1 MDHDFINKDQA
12 IALLYDG
19 GEAPVVS
26 DNKKGDAA
34 QALIE
39 AAIEHGI
46 PLYENPELIEEL
58 SQLNI
63 SDQIPPELYRLI
75 AEILAFA
82 FFIQGKAPQGYNP
95 DNSTTEGSDHEH

>member
-1 MDHDFINKDQA
+1 MSYQYHNKDEA

-19 GEAPVVS
+19 GDAPVIS
-26 DNKKGDAA
+26 DKKHGEAA
-34 QALIE
+34 QMLIE
-39 AAIEHGI
+39 AALENGI
-46 PLYENPELIEEL
+46 PLYENPELLAEL

-82 FFIQGKAPQGYNP
+82 FFIQGKAPENYHSDG
-95 DNSTTEGSDHEH
+95 TTKDGPNHV

>member
-1 MDHDFINKDQA
+1 MTGQYKDKDEA

-19 GEAPVVS
+19 TEAPVIS
-26 DNKKGDAA
+26 DKRQGEAA
-34 QALIE
+34 QLLIE
-39 AAIEHGI
+39 AALENGI
-46 PLYENPELIEEL
+46 PLYENPELMAEL

-82 FFIQGKAPQGYNP
+82 FFIQGKAPKGYDAN
-95 DNSTTEGSDHEH
+95 

>member
-1 MDHDFINKDQA
+1 MKDDFLQKDQA

-19 GEAPVVS
+19 GQAPVVS
-26 DNKKGDAA
+26 DKKQGLAA

-39 AAIEHGI
+39 AALEQGI

-58 SQLNI
+58 SRLNI

-82 FFIQGKAPQGYNP
+82 FFIQGKAPDGY
-95 DNSTTEGSDHEH
+95 SA

>member
-1 MDHDFINKDQA
+1 MTHDFLNKDQA
-12 IALLYDG
+12 VALLYDG

-26 DNKKGDAA
+26 DKKQGAAA

-39 AAIEHGI
+39 VALEHGI

-82 FFIQGKAPQGYNP
+82 FFIQGKAPEGY
-95 DNSTTEGSDHEH
+95 DQI

>member
-1 MDHDFINKDQA
+1 MKDDFLTKDQA

-19 GEAPVVS
+19 GQAPVVS
-26 DNKKGDAA
+26 DKKQGQAA

-39 AAIEHGI
+39 AALEHGI

-58 SQLNI
+58 SHLNI

-82 FFIQGKAPQGYNP
+82 FFIQGKAPEGYAQQT
-95 DNSTTEGSDHEH
+95 D